1 MIMRFSIL
9 DSGFSIWR
17 VGAGLVIALM
27 FLGIADA
34 RVVRPA
40 ADFAWA
46 TSGGEARSLKS
57 LAGQPVVLLIAPS
70 PTNRK
75 FRAQVKQLE
84 SDYQRMASKGLVCFA
99 AFTEEG
105 GRVGSN
111 IPFVVVA
118 DGPRVGFLYEI
129 PAGFAIA
136 IIGPDGN
143 LDYLTD
149 DVVDAQRVIDVM
161 NNNAARQEYLRK
173 E

>member
-1 MIMRFSIL
+1 MVL
-9 DSGFSIWR
+9 R
-17 VGAGLVIALM
+17 VGAGLVIALAFM
-27 FLGIADA
+27 GIAEA

-40 ADFAWA
+40 PDFSWA
-46 TSGGEARSLKS
+46 TSAGVAKSLKS
-57 LAGQPVVLLIAPS
+57 LEGQPVVVLIAPS
-70 PTNRK
+70 PKDRK
-75 FRAQVKQLE
+75 FRKQVKQLE
-84 SDYQRMASKGLVCFA
+84 ADYQRLASKGLICFA

-111 IPFVVVA
+111 IPFIVAA

-129 PAGFAIA
+129 PTGFAMA

-161 NNNAARQEYLRK
+161 NNNASRQEYLRK

>member
-1 MIMRFSIL
+1 MKARTWLIIGALVLSL
-9 DSGFSIWR
+9 
-17 VGAGLVIALM
+17 VGGAAW
-27 FLGIADA
+27 A

-40 ADFAWA
+40 PDFSWA
-46 TSGGEARSLKS
+46 TSAGAAKSLKS
-57 LAGQPVVLLIAPS
+57 LEGQPVVLLIAPS
-70 PTNRK
+70 PRNRK
-75 FRAQVKQLE
+75 FRKQLKELE
-84 SDYQRMASKGLVCFA
+84 SDYQRLASKGLVCFA

-105 GRVGSN
+105 GAVGSN

-129 PAGFAIA
+129 PTGFATA

-149 DVVDAQRVIDVM
+149 NVVDAQRVIDVM
-161 NNNAARQEYLRK
+161 NNNASRQEYLRK